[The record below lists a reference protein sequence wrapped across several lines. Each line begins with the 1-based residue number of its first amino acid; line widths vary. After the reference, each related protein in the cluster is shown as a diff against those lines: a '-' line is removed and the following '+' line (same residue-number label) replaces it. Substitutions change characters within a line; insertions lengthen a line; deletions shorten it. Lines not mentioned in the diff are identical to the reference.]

1 MPPGEKDSVAPDAHY
16 PAFREELVCTLLE
29 ILLRHPCAMR
39 LSQSPLAPGRA
50 TAAGPGEDRVGEGHA
65 LEMRPGT
72 PAAGGAWEE
81 LQAAVHDVAAAQRT
95 AELTEWLGCAKIAL
109 QVSSVAPD
117 TWTAPSNTSPLV
129 LANDLITHQECWHSW

>member
-1 MPPGEKDSVAPDAHY
+1 MHTGEKDSVALDAHY

-29 ILLRHPCAMR
+29 TLLQHPRAAQ
-39 LSQSPLAPGRA
+39 LSNPSAAPGRA
-50 TAAGPGEDRVGEGHA
+50 TVAGAEEDRAGEGNA
-65 LEMRPGT
+65 LETRPGT

-109 QVSSVAPD
+109 QAS
-117 TWTAPSNTSPLV
+117 TNM
-129 LANDLITHQECWHSW
+129 